1 MACISE
7 RISLNNASLLVMTVV
22 VAILVIR
29 QQCERGVIMAE
40 IINCLLCHIEE
51 ADCTDK
57 DPRATGLTDSK

>member
-1 MACISE
+1 
-7 RISLNNASLLVMTVV
+7 MTVV